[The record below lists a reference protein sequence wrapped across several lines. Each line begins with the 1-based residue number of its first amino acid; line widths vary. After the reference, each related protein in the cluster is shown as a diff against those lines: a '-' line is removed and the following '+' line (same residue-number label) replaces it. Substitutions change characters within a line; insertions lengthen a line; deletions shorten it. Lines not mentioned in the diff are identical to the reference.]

1 VKHSVDPVV
10 RAASREAAKR
20 GGQARTRQLARPS
33 ADPLSPLEVADLD
46 LETVAG
52 LKTYVARALLKLAT
66 LPFDVRVAN
75 SIAQLANVQRSALEA
90 SDLERRLANLEAQIG
105 GKRVA

>member
-1 VKHSVDPVV
+1 MKHSVDPVV
-10 RAASREAAKR
+10 RAASHEAARR
-20 GGQARTRQLARPS
+20 GGKARSRQLERPS

-52 LKTYVARALLKLAT
+52 LKTYLARALLKLAG

-75 SIAQLANVQRSALEA
+75 SIAQLATAQRNALEA
-90 SDLERRLANLEAQIG
+90 SDLERRLASLETQIG
-105 GKRVA
+105 GKRAA